1 MRYGGLI
8 HCRNVSTMNY
18 SEASRGYYQHHFNET
33 GDMDDGQPQSF
44 EVIEGE
50 AERLE
55 EVSRSAAEDIPA
67 ATRLPS
73 TSDTIKTDHGAEC
86 EKYLRMILSDVGRD
100 DGEKQPMNI
109 VILGKVICK

>member
-1 MRYGGLI
+1 
-8 HCRNVSTMNY
+8 MNY

-55 EVSRSAAEDIPA
+55 EVSRSTAEDIPA
-67 ATRLPS
+67 ATRSS

-86 EKYLRMILSDVGRD
+86 EKYLRMILSDVGK
-100 DGEKQPMNI
+100 GTMVKKQPMNI